1 MVIWVFLLPYPAETL
16 ANVYDQLKNDG
27 KVKRGWLGVFIQEV
41 DQDLAKSFGMD
52 KPKGAVIAKILD
64 KSPAQK
70 ADFQQGDVILMYDG
84 KDVLKVKRPSFT
96 SGLYIS

>member
-1 MVIWVFLLPYPAETL
+1 MALYLILNGDVVGVNAQIYTRSGGFMGVSFAIPAETL
-16 ANVYDQLKNDG
+16 ANVYDQLKNNG

-70 ADFQQGDVILMYDG
+70 ADFQT
-84 KDVLKVKRPSFT
+84 R
-96 SGLYIS
+96 